1 MKSATHTFRP
11 LYSATQTQTA
21 ASTKIA
27 LAVVIVTAALFIGS
41 FALIFGKSSAVVL
54 NGGRIFKQPTQTVAQ
69 KPTVVRNKQLQAVL
83 QPFTKCTPPGVADLD
98 AADIGGLIEL
108 YNTEGTDTEDI
119 LNYIAEKLSAFV
131 EKAQAVRNDPQSQA
145 AVQKAVAEC
154 MATIVRSL
162 DKVVVQEWRTIDAYD
177 RDVNAQLYTQGLTD
191 QSVLDELTRVHVM
204 LVDQAMP
211 ETDPQKPR
219 LGQVDSF
226 EEKYLTL
233 AASVASANP
242 DALKLFP
249 YLFGVITAEF
259 ERALTLDVGYRIDAA
274 AGYIAIRP
282 LDPYLVGVQRLSK
295 ALSDAFYDPNS
306 GDLVLKQS
314 SPLYRETNVP
324 YFVNGLNY
332 SHKQVGSYI
341 DYDAIITAQGIDQPY
356 VAPNTEVGGAR
367 YARCSAIRYTRHI
380 VITQYRY
387 TPMTYVDLENYA
399 RQLQAKAQA
408 YKDIISS
415 SYIAMALQEIL
426 WPYLEDGLQ
435 PGEIEQIIAD
445 LQALIDVLNDI
456 KDVTTPA
463 EFYAYLV
470 EVAEYLNGI
479 SDGDGGIGVTPRELL
494 THITET
500 LTRLFGSDVFEGIE
514 LHDGLSEEEINQLR
528 ENITGV
534 DRECIK
540 VNGLDPSCVE
550 QLPPLVHN
558 VAEYLRDVK
567 EVIDSPYGI
576 APNQPSAQ
584 LENYNL
590 CRFNG
595 LTVQF
600 PDDVNRPE
608 YIPATAKYDT
618 LPTGS
623 VQKMLQDTLSS
634 AALLVPLAKQHTEN
648 AVVLEALKKVED
660 LKALL
665 PIAAEVIDEYND
677 NREQIIQD
685 AGLRAYMIGLV
696 TAIYEALE
704 SNPDA
709 PNTPLFN
716 KLYEKTIGSGKTL
729 REFAADA
736 LDGAQNVTKDDV
748 VALITAIAN
757 ALQQQMTR

>member
-11 LYSATQTQTA
+11 LYSETQTQTA

-27 LAVVIVTAALFIGS
+27 LAVVILTAALFIGS
-41 FALIFGKSSAVVL
+41 FAVILGKSAGIVFNST
-54 NGGRIFKQPTQTVAQ
+54 KQPVVQ
-69 KPTVVRNKQLQAVL
+69 KPTVVIDKKLQAII

-98 AADIGGLIEL
+98 TADLGGLIEL

-119 LNYIAEKLSAFV
+119 LNYIAQKLSVFV
-131 EKAQAVRNDPQSQA
+131 EKAQAVRNTPQSQA

-154 MATIVRSL
+154 MATVVRSL
-162 DKVVVQEWRTIDAYD
+162 DKVVVQEWRTIDVYD

-191 QSVLDELTRVHVM
+191 QSVLDELTRVHVA

-211 ETDPQKPR
+211 ETNPSAPR

-226 EEKYLTL
+226 EEKFLTL
-233 AASVASANP
+233 ASSVASADPN
-242 DALKLFP
+242 ALKLFP
-249 YLFGVITAEF
+249 FLFAVITADF
-259 ERALTLDVGYRIDAA
+259 ERALTLDLGYRIDAA
-274 AGYIAIRP
+274 AGYISIKT
-282 LDPYLVGVQRLSK
+282 LDPYLSGVQNLSK

-306 GDLVLKQS
+306 GDMVLKQS
-314 SPLYRETNVP
+314 SPLYRETNIP

-341 DYDAIITAQGIDQPY
+341 DYDAIIASQGIDQPY

-380 VITQYRY
+380 MVTQSKYK
-387 TPMTYVDLENYA
+387 LISYA
-399 RQLQAKAQA
+399 DSESYAMQLQVKAQE
-408 YKDIISS
+408 YKDIINS
-415 SYIAMALQEIL
+415 SYLVMALKEIL
-426 WPYLEDGLQ
+426 GPYLEDGLQ
-435 PGEIEQIIAD
+435 PGEIQQIIAD
-445 LQALIDVLNDI
+445 LEALIDVLNDI
-456 KDVTTPA
+456 KDVTNPA

-470 EVAEYLNGI
+470 EVSEYLNEI
-479 SDGDGGIGVTPRELL
+479 FAGDGVIIVTPQELL
-494 THITET
+494 AHLTET
-500 LTRLFGSDVFEGIE
+500 LTRLFGNDVLEGIE
-514 LHDGLSEEEINQLR
+514 LRDGLSEDEIDQLR
-528 ENITGV
+528 QNITGIDQQCV
-534 DRECIK
+534 KE
-540 VNGLDPSCVE
+540 NGLDPACVE

-558 VAEYLRDVK
+558 AAEYIRDVK
-567 EVIDSPYGI
+567 AIVDSPYGT
-576 APNQPSAQ
+576 ADQPSAQ

-590 CRFNG
+590 CRFYG
-595 LTVQF
+595 LAVQF
-600 PDDVNRPE
+600 PDGPNRPN

-623 VQKMLQDTLSS
+623 VQKMLQDTMSS
-634 AALLVPLAKQHTEN
+634 AALLVPLAKQHAEN
-648 AVVLEALKKVED
+648 ASVMAALKKVED

-665 PIAAEVIDEYND
+665 PIAAETIDTYNDDRSQIIDE
-677 NREQIIQD
+677 
-685 AGLRAYMIGLV
+685 AGLQAYVRGLV

-729 REFAADA
+729 RELASEA
-736 LDGAQNVTKDDV
+736 LGGAQNVTKDDV
-748 VALITAIAN
+748 MALITAIAN